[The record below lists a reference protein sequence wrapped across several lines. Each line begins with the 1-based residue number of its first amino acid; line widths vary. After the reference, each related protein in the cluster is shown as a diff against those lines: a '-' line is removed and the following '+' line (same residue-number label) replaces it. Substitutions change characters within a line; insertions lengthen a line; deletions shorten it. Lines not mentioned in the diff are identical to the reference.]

1 MMQNRGQLYVTQKT
15 LNRLNIPYSEQIDV
29 RVGVKTV
36 PAQLVVR
43 DNLPAGYRLSDDLA
57 LALCLHNRSNLRL
70 RYDREDHSI
79 HLGPLIGV
87 LIDFL
92 PNKEEYDPKSVQ
104 AELVYLSSIGKR
116 LPAQYFIFTPGCI
129 NWSNH
134 TVRGYVWHNG
144 GIGRGWWS
152 SSAFP
157 LPDVVYD
164 RISTRV
170 AQTRCKSTR
179 QRLMN
184 LPHLHYFN
192 PSFLNKWR
200 VHQLLAANEQLN
212 RYLPETQVLNLANL
226 TAMAN
231 KYQVLYLKPSNG
243 SLGSRIIKVT
253 SGEHNWHYTIYS
265 HGRHSGQASSPAG
278 FLKATRTTR
287 GKRSYIVQQGLDLDT
302 YCGNPFDMRIIF
314 QKDGEG
320 KWQISK
326 KFARVAPRGSSI
338 ANLSRGGTAETSHR
352 IMVRIFKGNRQI
364 IKEKNRE
371 LKELC
376 LMVAETLETNSQKN
390 YGELGLDIGIDKAGR
405 LWIIEVNSKPRKT
418 TVTNLSQEIVR
429 NTFRRPLQYAIHLAG
444 FKKTK

>member
-1 MMQNRGQLYVTQKT
+1 MQNRGEIYVAQKT
-15 LNRLNIPYSEQIDV
+15 MNKLNIPYSDQIDV

-36 PAQLVVR
+36 PARLVVR
-43 DNLPAGYRLSDDLA
+43 DNLPAAYRLSDDLA
-57 LALCLHNRSNLRL
+57 RALYLHNRSELRL
-70 RYDREDHSI
+70 RFDRENHSI
-79 HLGPLIGV
+79 HLGPLIGI

-134 TVRGYVWHNG
+134 TVRGYVWRNG
-144 GIGRGWWS
+144 GTERGWWS
-152 SSAFP
+152 SSTYP

-170 AQTRCKSTR
+170 AQARSKNTR

-184 LPHLHYFN
+184 MPHLHYFN

-200 VHQLLAANEQLN
+200 VHQLLAANEQLS
-212 RYLPETQVLNLANL
+212 RYLPETHVLNLANL

-231 KYQVLYLKPSNG
+231 KYKVLYLKPSNG
-243 SLGSRIIKVT
+243 SLGSRIIKVNC
-253 SGEHNWHYTIYS
+253 SEQHWNYTIYN
-265 HGRHSGQASSPAG
+265 HGRRSGQASSPAG
-278 FLKATRTTR
+278 LLQATRTTR

-302 YCGNPFDMRIIF
+302 YYGNPFDMRIIF

-338 ANLSRGGTAETSHR
+338 ANLSRGGTAETSQK
-352 IMVRIFKGNRQI
+352 IMARIFKGDRQI

-371 LKELC
+371 LIELC
-376 LMVAETLETNSQKN
+376 LTVAETLETNSQKN
-390 YGELGLDIGIDKAGR
+390 YGELGLDIGIDKTGR

-418 TVTNLSQEIVR
+418 TVTNLSQAIVR
-429 NTFRRPLQYAIHLAG
+429 NTFRRPLQYAIYLAG
-444 FKKTK
+444 FKKTS